1 MKEQRE
7 EVVFVPPKD
16 WDQTVGDRT
25 TEKYT
30 ERAGPTRK
38 RQPLAG
44 MLPQAENKG
53 EIDSSCFLP
62 LSL

>member
-1 MKEQRE
+1 MGGQRE

-16 WDQTVGDRT
+16 WDHTVGDRIAA
-25 TEKYT
+25 KYT

-53 EIDSSCFLP
+53 EIDLSFFLP
-62 LSL
+62 VSL